1 MIVGNPAALFETA
14 SKRTPCSLCSASL
27 CEGMH
32 ELGVGTISLKARTP
46 LALCMAFGVSA
57 VAEPKKPTR
66 VGVLLDAT
74 GQQWLTVTD
83 KQADDDPFFG

>member
-1 MIVGNPAALFETA
+1 MIVGNPAALFKTA

-46 LALCMAFGVSA
+46 LALCMAFGVSPSPSQKSRPELA
-57 VAEPKKPTR
+57 AY
-66 VGVLLDAT
+66 LM
-74 GQQWLTVTD
+74 QQVSN
-83 KQADDDPFFG
+83 G